1 MSAEEGLDN
10 REGVLTAN
18 GNIKL
23 DADNLTN
30 HGGKISAAQGDV
42 QLTARHGV
50 NNSQGISSPAATS
63 GYRLKIFNNRHGQ
76 IGHGAA
82 GSVNLTT
89 SGLLDNQ
96 QGTIT
101 AFDALGIQSATVD
114 NRQENCSPAVISISP
129 STTGGWITDR
139 ADRLRRRL
147 EIAGVNPALANTGG
161 TLLAASKLS
170 LDADSLSGDGEVLS
184 QGDMSLTLRQAF
196 HNAGEGHRQRQP
208 AVESLRTGAD

>member
-1 MSAEEGLDN
+1 
-10 REGVLTAN
+10 
-18 GNIKL
+18 
-23 DADNLTN
+23 
-30 HGGKISAAQGDV
+30 
-42 QLTARHGV
+42 RHGV
-50 NNSQGISSPAATS
+50 NNSQGNIIAS
-63 GYRLKIFNNRHGQ
+63 GDIRLQAENLNNRHGQ
-76 IGHGAA
+76 IGTAQR

-114 NRQENCSPAVISISP
+114 NRQGELQS
-129 STTGGWITDR
+129 GGNLNITIHNRGLDNR
-139 ADRLRRRL
+139 QGQIVSAAAL
-147 EIAGVNPALANTGG
+147 EIAGVNLALANTGG

-196 HNAGEGHRQRQP
+196 HNAGRVIANGNLQWNLSGLGLINQGVISAGR
-208 AVESLRTGAD
+208 ALNLY